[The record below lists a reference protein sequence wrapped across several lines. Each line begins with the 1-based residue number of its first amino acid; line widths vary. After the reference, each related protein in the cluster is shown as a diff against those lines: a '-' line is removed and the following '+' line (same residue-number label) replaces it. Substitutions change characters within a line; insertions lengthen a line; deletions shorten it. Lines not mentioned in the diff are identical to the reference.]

1 MATDRISKQIPCREC
16 PLLSCSA
23 FSPPDEGQRRWLQ
36 EFKAGEVTLA
46 RGEALLS
53 QGQVSGAMY
62 TVVAGILIRFRLLE
76 DGRRQI
82 LNFMFPGDLIGLQ
95 GAFDEPMAH
104 GVEALTGATL
114 CVFPRDR
121 LFDLVANHPRL
132 SFDVIWL
139 AAKEEASLDEHLV
152 SLGQRSAAERM
163 AYLAVWLVRRGMD
176 TGVAREGVLQI
187 VVTQTQIADMLGL
200 SLVHTNRTLQALRRQ
215 GLVQWTLTQIAVPN
229 LAKASSFAHFEHPG
243 TVRPYI

>member
-1 MATDRISKQIPCREC
+1 MATERITRQIPCIEC
-16 PLLSCSA
+16 PLLTCAA
-23 FSPPDEGQRRWLQ
+23 FSPPDEAQRRWLQ
-36 EFKAGEVTLA
+36 EFKAGEISLGRGDLLLA
-46 RGEALLS
+46 
-53 QGQVSGAMY
+53 QGQLSGAIY
-62 TVVAGILIRFRLLE
+62 TVVTGVLIRFRLLE

-104 GVEALTGATL
+104 GVEALTNATL

-121 LFDLVANHPRL
+121 LFELVVNHPRL

-163 AYLAVWLVRRGMD
+163 AYLAVWLVQRGSD
-176 TGVAREGVLQI
+176 TGVAQGGVLEI
-187 VVTQTQIADMLGL
+187 VVTQSQVADMLGL

-215 GLVQWTLTQIAVPN
+215 GLVQWTLTQIVVPN
-229 LAKASSFAHFEHPG
+229 MAEAAAFAHFERPES
-243 TVRPYI
+243 VRPYL